1 MAYEARTVTS
11 GNASEV
17 AEWCEGVLVTEINA
31 LDHSATQPGINVLC
45 GDQVKR
51 ASLGSIIM
59 KLHDGTFDVLK

>member
-11 GNASEV
+11 DNASEV
-17 AEWCEGVLVTEINA
+17 AEWCEGVVVTEIDA

-45 GDQVKR
+45 GDRMKR
-51 ASLGSIIM
+51 ASIGNVIM